1 CRRSGSR
8 STRWRGT
15 WRSGSWAA
23 DPRSWHTGPVRRSR
37 SPMRVVSRVL
47 GWLVMIALLLCLL
60 IPGFIAFRV
69 WYVARAD
76 DRAPADAI
84 VVLGAAQYNGIPTP
98 VFQARLNHA
107 ATLFEEGVAPQVIT
121 VGGNQP
127 GDLSTEPGSGR
138 SYLTQLGVP
147 PESILAVETGTNAV
161 GSLEAVA
168 MTVKDQGGKS
178 VVLVSDPTHSYR
190 SQMMASD
197 AGSTRARPRRGRG
210 PPCGQGRIRS

>member
-1 CRRSGSR
+1 
-8 STRWRGT
+8 
-15 WRSGSWAA
+15 
-23 DPRSWHTGPVRRSR
+23 
-37 SPMRVVSRVL
+37 MRVVSRVL

-127 GDLSTEPGSGR
+127 GDR
-138 SYLTQLGVP
+138 SEEHTSELQSRFDLVCR
-147 PESILAVETGTNAV
+147 L
-161 GSLEAVA
+161 LLD
-168 MTVKDQGGKS
+168 KKKGKR
-178 VVLVSDPTHSYR
+178 V
-190 SQMMASD
+190 
-197 AGSTRARPRRGRG
+197 
-210 PPCGQGRIRS
+210 

>member
-1 CRRSGSR
+1 
-8 STRWRGT
+8 
-15 WRSGSWAA
+15 
-23 DPRSWHTGPVRRSR
+23 
-37 SPMRVVSRVL
+37 MRVVSRVL
-47 GWLVMIALLLCLL
+47 GWLVVIALLLCLL

-127 GDLSTEPGSGR
+127 GDLYTEAGSGR

-147 PESILAVETGTNAV
+147 PESILAVETGTNTV

-168 MTVKDQGGKS
+168 MTVKDQGGQS

-197 AGSTRARPRRGRG
+197 AGLDARTSPTREG
-210 PPCGQGRIRS
+210 PAVWTRENQIMSIIRETGAVLWYQYHRIAGTDVDFPG